1 MGSTAYE
8 KKQKPKEEAKPKV
21 EQEKSKKLKKIEEL
35 LGPLKDDKDFKEFV
49 TANKAIKSVENIWKN
64 DIDFADAETTTKDEE
79 KKAPEETNIVEE
91 KKSNGDE
98 DADFENGRLFVRNLA
113 YTCKEEDLESLFSKY
128 KPLVECNMP
137 IDSYSKQP
145 KGFAYVGF
153 MFPEHAIKAFNEL
166 DGTIFQGRMLHIL
179 PAKSKAEEEIDETK
193 TLKQVKEDE
202 KKKNSQKSYNWNALF
217 VNQDALA
224 NLMSDKYNVNK
235 SDLFD
240 VSSKTSI
247 AVRLAVGETQIVN
260 DIRKFLTRNGVRL
273 DSFNNMNERS
283 KTTILV
289 KNLPFKTKENE
300 LKVLFEKYGELKRVV
315 LPDYG
320 IAALVEFTERQDA
333 RQAFIKLAYR
343 KFKNVPLYLEWA
355 PVDVFDENFV
365 KEVDDDEEK
374 KKLEEREEKLSA
386 KESPENEV
394 EEDDGTMPEPESTL
408 FVKNLNFTTVE
419 ADLIQVFKKI
429 GKCKAT
435 VAKKISN
442 NKEVLSMGYGF
453 VEFKTKAK
461 ALEAIKKLQNH
472 VLDGHKLELV
482 LSNKQ
487 LSAQSEDN
495 KRKLTKNGDLEGK
508 TPKIMVRNVPFET
521 KVKELEELFK
531 VFGQLKYVRLPKKID
546 GTHRGFGFVEFVTV
560 HDAKVFSII
569 FYFKFSKIKFYFAFK
584 RAFDSLC
591 HSTHLFGRRLVLE
604 WASVEQTQDV
614 EILRLKEAQLSGK

>member
-1 MGSTAYE
+1 M
-8 KKQKPKEEAKPKV
+8 K
-21 EQEKSKKLKKIEEL
+21 EKSKNLKKIQEL
-35 LGPLKDDKDFKEFV
+35 LGPLNDDRDFKEFV
-49 TANKAIKSVENIWKN
+49 AANKAIKSVESIWKN
-64 DIDFADAETTTKDEE
+64 DVDFTEQPSSSKTAASQNEE
-79 KKAPEETNIVEE
+79 QKKPVEGTSE

-113 YTCKEEDLESLFSKY
+113 YSCKEEDLERLFSKY

-179 PAKSKAEEEIDETK
+179 PAKSKAEEQIDESK

-202 KKKNSQKSYNWNALF
+202 KKKNSQKSYNWNSLF
-217 VNQDALA
+217 INQDALA

-240 VSSKTSI
+240 GNGKTSV

-273 DSFNNMNERS
+273 DSFNNNKSERS

-300 LKVLFEKYGELKRVV
+300 LRTLFEKYGEIKRIV
-315 LPDYG
+315 LPEYG
-320 IAALVEFTERQDA
+320 IAALIEFKESQDA
-333 RQAFIKLAYR
+333 RHGYKNTAY
-343 KFKNVPLYLEWA
+343 KNFKNVPLYLEWA
-355 PVDVFDENFV
+355 PVDVFDENFI
-365 KEVDDDEEK
+365 KEIEEEEKKTEKKEEAKEEEVDDS
-374 KKLEEREEKLSA
+374 L
-386 KESPENEV
+386 
-394 EEDDGTMPEPESTL
+394 PEPESTL
-408 FVKNLNFTTVE
+408 FVKNLNFSTVE
-419 ADLIQVFKKI
+419 ADLIKVFNKI

-435 VAKKISN
+435 IARKISN

-472 VLDGHKLELV
+472 LLDGHNLELV
-482 LSNKQ
+482 LSTKQ
-487 LSAQSEDN
+487 LSAQNDDNNKN
-495 KRKLTKNGDLEGK
+495 KRKLTKNSDLEGK
-508 TPKIMVRNVPFET
+508 TPKIMVRNVPFEA

-531 VFGQLKYVRLPKKID
+531 VFGQLKYVRVPKKID
-546 GTHRGFGFVEFVTV
+546 GTHRGFGFVEFVTIN
-560 HDAKVFSII
+560 DAKVLFFLILH
-569 FYFKFSKIKFYFAFK
+569 FK
-584 RAFDSLC
+584 
-591 HSTHLFGRRLVLE
+591 
-604 WASVEQTQDV
+604 
-614 EILRLKEAQLSGK
+614 